1 MLTVYMLMGKTACSA
16 LTEHG
21 RTFLVVVPVPTPQEI
36 LQRYQQ
42 AMIDQSADD
51 LAGLYAA
58 DAVHELPFLFPGM
71 PDRLEGREQVRGVY
85 RAAWAASD
93 AQPQAVREVAV
104 HSCDDGEVL
113 VAEQVVSGVLRS
125 TGQPFEFPGVLVLR
139 VRNGQI
145 IRVRDYMDGLGVAHA
160 LGRLPAV
167 VRALAQSDGAP
178 A

>member
-1 MLTVYMLMGKTACSA
+1 M
-16 LTEHG
+16 
-21 RTFLVVVPVPTPQEI
+21 
-36 LQRYQQ
+36 
-42 AMIDQSADD
+42 SADD
-51 LAGLYAA
+51 LADLYAA

-71 PDRLEGREQVRGVY
+71 PDRLEGREQVRAAY

-104 HSCDDGEVL
+104 HASTDSEVL

-125 TGQPFEFPGVLVLR
+125 TGRRFEFGGVLVLS

-145 IRVRDYMDGLGVAHA
+145 THARDYMDGLGVARA

-167 VRALAQSDGAP
+167 LQALAQPDTAKPPHSSNP
-178 A
+178 AGQRLTKC